1 MNIPLRRYWRLL
13 ARFLAPQRGGVLTL
27 VLLLLGGIGLELLG
41 PQIMRHFLDRA
52 QSGGALEE
60 LQAAAILFI
69 AVALLTQLVAV
80 TETAVAEGVGWTA
93 TNRLRADLAAHCLH
107 LDLTFHNARTP
118 GELIERIDGDV
129 TVLANFFSR
138 FAIAV
143 VGNAILLVGV
153 LVLLGREDW
162 RIGLGVGAFALV
174 TLAAMLRLY
183 TAARPLWARVEQERA
198 LFYGAV
204 GERLAGAEDIR
215 TSGPT
220 ARAYVLRR
228 FAERSRG
235 WLRLLLR
242 AVFAEQAVWMVAL
255 SLFALANALALA
267 LGAAL
272 FRAGAASIGTI
283 YLIFHY
289 SGLLVRPIAQLQAEI
304 RDLQQAG
311 ASIDRVEELLRT
323 APRIRDPDGPPRPIP
338 DGPLAVEVCHVS
350 FGYGAAAP
358 VIRGLSFALPP
369 GRTLGILGR
378 TGSGKTTIARLL
390 ARLYDPD
397 EGAIRLGGV
406 DPREAR
412 LEDLRARVG
421 LVTQEVQ
428 IFAGTVRDNLTFFN
442 PAIDDARLL
451 RAIDELGLRG
461 WLDAL
466 PAGLDSALA
475 AGGGLSGGE
484 AQLLALVRVLLKD
497 PGLVILDEASSRLD
511 PATEALVGRA
521 IDRLLAGRTGMIIA
535 HRLATV
541 GRADEIMILAG
552 GRIIEHGPR
561 AALAGDPGSSFA
573 RLLRAGD
580 DARPDGG
587 HGHGPE
593 EVLA

>member
-1 MNIPLRRYWRLL
+1 
-13 ARFLAPQRGGVLTL
+13 
-27 VLLLLGGIGLELLG
+27 
-41 PQIMRHFLDRA
+41 
-52 QSGGALEE
+52 
-60 LQAAAILFI
+60 
-69 AVALLTQLVAV
+69 
-80 TETAVAEGVGWTA
+80 
-93 TNRLRADLAAHCLH
+93 
-107 LDLTFHNARTP
+107 
-118 GELIERIDGDV
+118 
-129 TVLANFFSR
+129 
-138 FAIAV
+138 
-143 VGNAILLVGV
+143 
-153 LVLLGREDW
+153 
-162 RIGLGVGAFALV
+162 
-174 TLAAMLRLY
+174 
-183 TAARPLWARVEQERA
+183 
-198 LFYGAV
+198 
-204 GERLAGAEDIR
+204 
-215 TSGPT
+215 
-220 ARAYVLRR
+220 
-228 FAERSRG
+228 
-235 WLRLLLR
+235 
-242 AVFAEQAVWMVAL
+242 MVAL

-311 ASIDRVEELLRT
+311 ASVDRVEELLHT

-338 DGPLAVEVCHVS
+338 DGPLAVEVRRIS
-350 FGYGAAAP
+350 FGYGAAP
-358 VIRGLSFALPP
+358 IIVDMSFSLPP
-369 GRTLGILGR
+369 DRTLGILGR
-378 TGSGKTTIARLL
+378 AGSGKTTLARLL
-390 ARLYDPD
+390 ARQYDPD
-397 EGAIRLGGV
+397 EDAIRLGGV
-406 DPREAR
+406 NPREAR

-552 GRIIEHGPR
+552 GRIVEYGPR
-561 AALAGDPGSSFA
+561 EALAGDPSSSFA

-593 EVLA
+593 EAPA